1 MHPRPLVGLDHAER
15 CIRHYDASL
24 VLLADCY
31 VTPAFRRLV
40 SSLRDYCC
48 RVFLFLLFFISCLG
62 SAVYANKD
70 VYNYRCSIAVAA
82 IIHLLAASHAQ
93 RVARSVC
100 WTHGCT
106 LQKRLNRS

>member
-48 RVFLFLLFFISCLG
+48 RVFLFLLFFLFLVWDLQFMRIKMCIIIV
-62 SAVYANKD
+62 AV
-70 VYNYRCSIAVAA
+70 
-82 IIHLLAASHAQ
+82 LLL
-93 RVARSVC
+93 
-100 WTHGCT
+100 
-106 LQKRLNRS
+106 LQ